1 MAFIKEIV
9 PEADKELYNS
19 FEIKDELDEY
29 DKDYIYKWIPE
40 RREWVVDRERKIY
53 FIYVTGGQNED
64 HPMQF
69 NLIYNREKVV
79 LYCMM
84 HVYDA
89 PTPDNPMKL
98 HCVYDITEIVMPK
111 SLDGKQ
117 ETIIEI
123 IKQALIIY
131 STKLIRDGRCFDNQ
145 NTFDFGEIEQP
156 TFKRDIND

>member
-1 MAFIKEIV
+1 
-9 PEADKELYNS
+9 
-19 FEIKDELDEY
+19 
-29 DKDYIYKWIPE
+29 
-40 RREWVVDRERKIY
+40 
-53 FIYVTGGQNED
+53 
-64 HPMQF
+64 MQF

-98 HCVYDITEIVMPK
+98 HSIYEINRIVMPK

>member
-29 DKDYIYKWIPE
+29 DKDYIYKWYPDN
-40 RREWVVDRERKIY
+40 EWVVDRERKIY
-53 FIYVTGGQNED
+53 FIYVTGGQNEA

-69 NLIYNREKVV
+69 DLIYNGKKVV
-79 LYCMM
+79 LYCTMDT
-84 HVYDA
+84 YKT
-89 PTPDNPMKL
+89 PTQDNPMKL
-98 HCVYDITEIVMPK
+98 HSVYDIIEIIMPK
-111 SLDGKQ
+111 SLECKQ

-131 STKLIRDGRCFDNQ
+131 STKIIRDGRCFDYQ
-145 NTFDFGEIEQP
+145 NTFDFGEIAQP
-156 TFKRDIND
+156 TYKKEI